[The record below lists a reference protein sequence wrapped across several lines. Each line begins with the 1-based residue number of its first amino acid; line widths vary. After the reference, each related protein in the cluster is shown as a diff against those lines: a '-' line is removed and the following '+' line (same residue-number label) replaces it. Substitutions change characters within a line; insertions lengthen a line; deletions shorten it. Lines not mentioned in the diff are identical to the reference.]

1 MILGETMEVL
11 EKMAEEGTRKFD
23 YVFVDVDNDDQE
35 HVIRSPPHQFCLPA
49 NMEKVKNLVA
59 DLGVLEINLGAKSK
73 PVFNACHHQ
82 ISKGW
87 ATTESCEIGDTQEII
102 VMTNRRN

>member
-1 MILGETMEVL
+1 MILGETIEVL

-35 HVIRSPPHQFCLPA
+35 HVIRSPSHQFCLPA

-59 DLGVLEINLGAKSK
+59 DLGVLEINLCAKSM
-73 PVFNACHHQ
+73 PVFNACKKQ
-82 ISKGW
+82 LSKGW
-87 ATTESCEIGDTQEII
+87 TTMESCEVGNAQEII
-102 VMTNRRN
+102 VMTNRSN